1 MGHDMSKERFAGI
14 FLELSGWIVEAWGEM
29 IGDSRMAATG
39 RRDRAVGS
47 AQQDSALE
55 REQAARQLKDFRHHH
70 RNWLF

>member
-1 MGHDMSKERFAGI
+1 M
-14 FLELSGWIVEAWGEM
+14 ELSGWIVEAWGEM